1 MNYFATVFYT
11 FMFFHYFSSSSGC
24 ITHLR
29 HLWQGLYDKEFSGF
43 ARLFLLEGELWWEVY
58 SCLAGF
64 CLFVCLVWFFFQNFE
79 NVIAFSSMKVCCQ
92 ITIAYVMY
100 YSSLAFL
107 CIVLSIV

>member
-43 ARLFLLEGELWWEVY
+43 ATERTDRRQGRRGEGKEEA
-58 SCLAGF
+58 SEKRNHAFGKSP
-64 CLFVCLVWFFFQNFE
+64 VCREMGVEMLTE
-79 NVIAFSSMKVCCQ
+79 ERKK
-92 ITIAYVMY
+92 
-100 YSSLAFL
+100 
-107 CIVLSIV
+107 